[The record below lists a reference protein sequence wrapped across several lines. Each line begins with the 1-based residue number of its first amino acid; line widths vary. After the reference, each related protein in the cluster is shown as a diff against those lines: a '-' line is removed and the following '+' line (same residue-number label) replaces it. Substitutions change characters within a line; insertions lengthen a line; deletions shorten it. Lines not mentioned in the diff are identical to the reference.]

1 MELCN
6 PAFQSVFDGASARF
20 NSLRRRRRQGPTLG
34 IAHLLDD
41 TRFDAGCGALL
52 QKPTAKSGVS
62 FFRGQDQRFVLNVVD
77 PQEALACQPMI
88 FLHHDAQR
96 IVCDRDAPK
105 AAEVG
110 MAYYEAAV
118 PYSCRDVG
126 NHLCRRRAVKDRREL
141 RTGALADVQQRTQQ
155 IEIEV
160 RGVPNVERAS
170 SRMGRAFRAGDTAL
184 Q

>member
-1 MELCN
+1 
-6 PAFQSVFDGASARF
+6 
-20 NSLRRRRRQGPTLG
+20 
-34 IAHLLDD
+34 
-41 TRFDAGCGALL
+41 
-52 QKPTAKSGVS
+52 
-62 FFRGQDQRFVLNVVD
+62 
-77 PQEALACQPMI
+77 
-88 FLHHDAQR
+88 
-96 IVCDRDAPK
+96 
-105 AAEVG
+105 

-160 RGVPNVERAS
+160 GGVPNVERAS

-184 Q
+184 HEVERLAHLVGEDLAGSRRTDRTRLAVEQFRFERLFDT